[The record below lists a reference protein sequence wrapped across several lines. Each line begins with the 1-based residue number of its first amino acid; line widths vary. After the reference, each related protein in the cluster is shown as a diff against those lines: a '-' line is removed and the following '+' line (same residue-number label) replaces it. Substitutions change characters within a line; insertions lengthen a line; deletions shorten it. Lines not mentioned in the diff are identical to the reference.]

1 MAQIPTGNFGQSVIQ
16 PGRAPRVFGEG
27 AQAIVAQARSTAA
40 AQVGQAAA
48 EHLAAD
54 TRERQEEL
62 EREQSN
68 QAATAALKFETA
80 LKTKQMEFAAKVESG
95 EIKPEDADR
104 LWGDQVGGLRDE
116 LISPLHTTLGGRS
129 GAKMANAAALQADR
143 ITAASSLQ
151 ISGSVFT
158 AKQNRFGAQA
168 VGALDEL
175 GKQAAMPG
183 ESLEA
188 IFAKADTVFPTMAQR
203 AGMNQAKAAERL
215 QTWKDGVRF
224 NRARIDLIGSRRSL
238 EALDTFTQRLESGDL
253 AGTLDADKRTMLVKE
268 AESAKWQIQQ
278 GLQHATDKRE
288 KVAERAVGAVTR
300 QIEAGVPVTVE
311 GWQDLRTKVEGTG
324 FASDFNA
331 LVTQEREV
339 QQVLRMPIGQQE
351 TYVQQREAKLAQDGG
366 TMVDRANL
374 QRIKVTIET
383 NKKELEQAPLL
394 AAQRLTGRKFEPVNL
409 ADLLAPGGAHR
420 AAEVFADRAATLQ
433 VLSRQFGVRVGQRP
447 LLPQEKEALSAGLEM
462 ASPSEAVS
470 LFGALRSAID
480 DDGTYRAAMQQLAP
494 DSPVRAR
501 AGILAAAGKHI
512 TLQDNLITDDVRV
525 PGAKIAQ
532 TMLMGEAIL
541 NRSKKQKGEDGQAR
555 TLFTPPREAFSQSF
569 ADAVG
574 DLYRG
579 RPGAQEQD
587 LQAAYA
593 YYVGKAA
600 ELGKTSDGAVDAA
613 LAKESV
619 TATLGAVVNVNGQGQ
634 VKAPLGMSSSEFEAK
649 AREQFG
655 QEVRRRNLPAAMLN
669 EWPHFGLQ
677 DYRRDGTY
685 LLTVGGKPVVDPATR
700 APVVID
706 LEPPLPSGTRYRSAV
721 DLIPKDGAPD
731 RAQGGAKR

>member
-1 MAQIPTGNFGQSVIQ
+1 MPQIPTGNFGQSVIQ

-27 AQAIVAQARSTAA
+27 VHAIVAQARSTAA

-188 IFAKADTVFPTMAQR
+188 IFAKADAVFPTMAQR

-394 AAQRLTGRKFEPVNL
+394 AAQRLTGRKFEPLNL

-420 AAEVFADRAATLQ
+420 AAEVFADRTATLQ
-433 VLSRQFGVRVGQRP
+433 GMSRQFGVRVGQKP
-447 LLPQEKEALSAGLEM
+447 LLPQEKEALAAGLDM
-462 ASPSEAVS
+462 ASPTEAVS
-470 LFGALRSAID
+470 LFGALRAAID
-480 DDGTYRAAMQQLAP
+480 DDSTYRAAMQQLAP
-494 DSPVRAR
+494 DSPVKAR

-525 PGAKIAQ
+525 PGTKVAQ
-532 TMLMGEAIL
+532 TMLAGELIL
-541 NRSKKQKGEDGQAR
+541 NRTKKQKAEDGQAR

-569 ADAVG
+569 ADEVG
-574 DLYRG
+574 NLYRG

-600 ELGKTSDGAVDAA
+600 ELGKTSDGAVDSA
-613 LAKESV
+613 LAKEAV

-669 EWPHFGLQ
+669 EWPHCGLQ

-685 LLTVGGKPVVDPATR
+685 VLTVGGQPVVDPATR

-721 DLIPKDGAPD
+721 DLIPKDGAPV

>member
-1 MAQIPTGNFGQSVIQ
+1 MATIPLGNFGQTVVQ
-16 PGRAPRVFGEG
+16 PGRGQRVFAEQAGEVIG
-27 AQAIVAQARSTAA
+27 RATAEL
-40 AQVGQAAA
+40 GQAAQQIGLQEMEYQA
-48 EHLAAD
+48 
-54 TRERQEEL
+54 RQRLEEL
-62 EREQSN
+62 EQEQSN

-95 EIKPEDADR
+95 EVDPEQAER
-104 LWGDQVGGLRDE
+104 LWGDEVGGLRDE
-116 LISPLHTTLGGRS
+116 LISPLHKTLGGRS

-238 EALDTFTQRLESGDL
+238 EALDTFTRRLESGDL

-311 GWQDLRTKVEGTG
+311 VWQDLRTKVEGTG

-433 VLSRQFGVRVGQRP
+433 ALSRQFGVRVGQRP

-525 PGAKIAQ
+525 PGSKVAQ
-532 TMLMGEAIL
+532 TMLAGELIL
-541 NRSKKQKGEDGQAR
+541 NRTKKQKAEDGQAR

-569 ADAVG
+569 ADEVG
-574 DLYRG
+574 NLYRG

-600 ELGKTSDGAVDAA
+600 ELGKTSDGAVDSA
-613 LAKESV
+613 LAKEAV
-619 TATLGAVVNVNGQGQ
+619 TATLGAVVDVNGQGR
-634 VKAPLGMSSSEFEAK
+634 VKAPLGMTSSEFEAK

-655 QEVRRRNLPAAMLN
+655 QEVRRRSLPAAMLN
-669 EWPHFGLQ
+669 EWPHYGLQ

-685 LLTVGGKPVVDPATR
+685 VLTVGGQPVIDPTTR
-700 APVVID
+700 TPIVID
-706 LEPPLPSGTRYRSAV
+706 LDPPPPSGLRYRSAA
-721 DLIPKDGAPD
+721 DLVPQDGTPV
-731 RAQGGAKR
+731 RPQGGAKR